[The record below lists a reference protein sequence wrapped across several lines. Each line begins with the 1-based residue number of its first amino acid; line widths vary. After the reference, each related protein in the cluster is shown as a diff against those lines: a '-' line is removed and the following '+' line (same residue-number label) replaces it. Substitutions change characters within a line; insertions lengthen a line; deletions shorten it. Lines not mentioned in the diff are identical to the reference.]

1 MKKNKRIVLSEPYE
15 YLAEIYDQ
23 VMEHVNYEQWAG
35 YIKTI
40 LTSELNQVE
49 NIADLSCGTGSM
61 LKYLNLKNTQLIG
74 CDLSASMIKRAVNK
88 NRQNGRSFICA
99 DFLTIPLKDASMNA
113 AVALYDS
120 VNYLLTDTQALRFF
134 NEVNRIL
141 KPGGLLIFDA
151 VTPYICKTAFKDY
164 QETQYFDKQQGY
176 ERRSWY
182 DAGEQ
187 TQYNEFTL
195 HLDGKSFEEL
205 HQQKIRRV
213 KEWERLLKKSPLK
226 TESVY
231 ANFTFRPI
239 QRKSERAHFVCR
251 AG

>member
-1 MKKNKRIVLSEPYE
+1 MLKETKTLLSEPYD

-23 VMEHVNYEQWAG
+23 VMEHVNYKQWAG

-40 LTSELNQVE
+40 ITSEQNQTRCVV
-49 NIADLSCGTGSM
+49 DLSCGTGSM
-61 LKYLNLKNTQLIG
+61 LKHLNLKNTKLIG
-74 CDLSASMIKRAVNK
+74 CDLSTSMVKRAANK
-88 NRQNGRSFICA
+88 GGQNGRAFLCA
-99 DFLTIPLKDASMNA
+99 DFLTIPFKDASMNV

-120 VNYLLTDTQALRFF
+120 VNYLLTDTQVLQFF

-151 VTPYICKTAFKDY
+151 VTPHICKTAFKDY
-164 QETQYFDKQQGY
+164 QETQYFNEDEGY

-187 TQYNEFTL
+187 TQYNEFTIQL
-195 HLDGKSFEEL
+195 GDEIVEEL

-231 ANFTFRPI
+231 ANFTFRPV